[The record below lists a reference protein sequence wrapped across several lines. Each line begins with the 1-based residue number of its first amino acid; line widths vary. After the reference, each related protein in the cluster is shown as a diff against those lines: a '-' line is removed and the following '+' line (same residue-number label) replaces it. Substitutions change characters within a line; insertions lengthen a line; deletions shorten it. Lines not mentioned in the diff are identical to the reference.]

1 MISTELKT
9 FLTKKLQESENYI
22 KRKNRK
28 VKIVKILY
36 YSSTISVIIIS
47 SILAVTTA
55 TTILP
60 IAVTIIL
67 PIISAILTAI
77 SVQFN
82 FKTQSKKL
90 QAELQKLNK
99 IKTKLDYVVNCN
111 GDLTEKI
118 YDDIISEFTV

>member
-82 FKTQSKKL
+82 FKTQSKKH

-99 IKTKLDYVVNCN
+99 IKTRLDYVVNCN